1 VKKTVTKE
9 VNSLKVKNFCYK
21 SILLEDGIALL
32 FEEFSD
38 FKEEDI
44 KINHFNNDLYVEFG
58 DNIFLLTKNMIE
70 KLLKKPKLF
79 ISIGDFNDYEAFGY
93 IGHFEVD
100 TDLLAQI
107 KGAVLVIE
115 TQEKNQ
121 NISSLDTSDKN
132 RELEEENLEEKVGEI
147 AGQT

>member
-1 VKKTVTKE
+1 VKKTVTKD
-9 VNSLKVKNFCYK
+9 VDSFKVKNFCYK

-93 IGHFEVD
+93 TGHFEID
-100 TDLLAQI
+100 TNLLAQI

-115 TQEKNQ
+115 AQEKNQ
-121 NISSLDTSDKN
+121 NISSLDVSDKN
-132 RELEEENLEEKVGEI
+132 RGLEEENLEKKVGEI
-147 AGQT
+147 AGQV